1 MTATIDGVLALMRP
15 EILALKA
22 YASARSQFQAASL
35 EDVVLLD
42 ANESP
47 YLAPPASQP
56 FNRYPDPQP
65 PRLVSLLAGLWQ
77 AAPEQVIVTRGSDD
91 AIDVLMRCFLR
102 PGQDAILIHPPTFA
116 MYQVAAA
123 IQGGATVSVPMIPEG
138 DSFRLDGDG
147 LLAAVDQH
155 PVKLVFLCSP
165 NNPTGTHVPRAER
178 IRLIQALA
186 GKAVVVVDEA
196 YAEFTEDGTLAPLVA
211 EHPHLVILRTLS
223 KGAGL
228 AGVRVGGAVAHP
240 QVIERMRAV
249 LPPYPIPRPV
259 EQAVLAALSPMGQLL
274 AQDRV
279 REMVAERQRMAQAL
293 SAHPDI
299 SSIAPS
305 AANFLFLTF
314 TSAPAAAAANTRLR
328 HVNIIARH
336 FGGGALDRSWRLSIG
351 TPAENDQVLAAL
363 GLSQPLAAPPPRRA
377 EVVRETKETQILV
390 QVDLDQTGPIHH
402 QTGIGFYD
410 HMLDQLAK
418 HGGFSS
424 RITAQGDLHID
435 GHHTIEDVAIALGQ
449 ALRQALGD
457 KRGIGRYGFT
467 AAMDES
473 LADCAIDL
481 SGRMAFEWDGTFTA
495 PSVGQFDAE
504 MTPHVFRSLAESLGC
519 ALHVRVTGD
528 NTHHMIEGCFKAVGR
543 ALRQAFAR
551 QGDPAELPSTKGLL

>member
-35 EDVVLLD
+35 DDVVLLD

-65 PRLVSLLAGLWQ
+65 PRLVRLLAGLWH
-77 AAPEQVIVTRGSDD
+77 AAAEQVIVTRGSDD

-116 MYQVAAA
+116 MYQVAAT
-123 IQGGATVSVPMIPEG
+123 IQGGETVSVPMIPDG
-138 DSFRLDGDG
+138 DSFRLDIEG

-178 IRLIQALA
+178 LRLIQALA
-186 GKAVVVVDEA
+186 GKAVLVVDEA
-196 YAEFTEDGTLAPLVA
+196 YAEFTEDGTLAPLVEA
-211 EHPHLVILRTLS
+211 HPHLVILRTLS

-279 REMVAERQRMAQAL
+279 REMVAERQRMADAL
-293 SAHPDI
+293 AAHPDI
-299 SSIAPS
+299 ASIAPS

-314 TSAPAAAAANTRLR
+314 TSAQAAAAANARLR

-351 TPAENDQVLAAL
+351 TQTENDQVLAAL
-363 GLSQPLAAPPPRRA
+363 GLIKPVAAPPPRRG
-377 EVVRETKETQILV
+377 EVLRETKETQILV

-402 QTGIGFYD
+402 QTGVGFYD

-424 RITAQGDLHID
+424 RITTQGDLHID

-481 SGRMAFEWDGTFTA
+481 SGRMAFEWEGTFTA